1 MAMLDFLKKKKE
13 EEEKTDI
20 KQEVQIPEP
29 QESEKML
36 TELPEFPTM
45 AEEDFSPLPK
55 IESLSELEKSEIKI
69 PLLGET
75 AVKKPV
81 IYPEKNMAPEF
92 GELKKEVEEQEIEKE
107 IELPPE
113 LGEEFEEPRS
123 REEFEPL
130 VSLKEEAEKRF
141 VPKKI
146 KTAEKRTFSPKK
158 PVFVNVKSYQEISN
172 GINLVTNILEN
183 SEEVVKRLDNIK
195 IREDNEL
202 KKMYDS
208 LDGLNKKIIAVD
220 DILSK
225 G

>member
-1 MAMLDFLKKKKE
+1 MLDFLKKKKE

-92 GELKKEVEEQEIEKE
+92 GELKKEVEEQEIE
-107 IELPPE
+107 LPKM
-113 LGEEFEEPRS
+113 L
-123 REEFEPL
+123 REEVEKTS
-130 VSLKEEAEKRF
+130 SLPAKTEISER
-141 VPKKI
+141 KI
-146 KTAEKRTFSPKK
+146 FNPKK
-158 PVFVNVKSYQEISN
+158 PVFVNVKSYQGISDE
-172 GINLVTNILEN
+172 INLVTAILEE
-183 SEEVVKRLDNIK
+183 SEEIVNRLNSIK
-195 IREDNEL
+195 IRENNEL
-202 KKMYDS
+202 KKLHDS

-220 DILSK
+220 NILSK